1 MAEESS
7 SEENDASVENN
18 AGVRRSA
25 NPNYG
30 HGKKRS
36 MYDSDTN
43 DMSKMLGY
51 PDTMNSTSTSTNI
64 PQFKK
69 LVADK
74 GFLNQEDNKVLNK
87 KRSAQISTG
96 PNFKRQLK
104 KEEDNNTYRY
114 VPPDKTTKYGKAK
127 IRVIQDIH
135 AHDHHLKHP
144 INIFSNQYNEFIK
157 LIFKNAKKDTKFSVG
172 YAMGL
177 SKAIGLNL
185 KKDAFSE

>member
-1 MAEESS
+1 VASVYVIVVNREKTIDPQSLHRPFRAKRRNSPSRMAEESS
-7 SEENDASVENN
+7 SEENDASIDNT
-18 AGVRRSA
+18 AGGVRRSA
-25 NPNYG
+25 NPNFG
-30 HGKKRS
+30 HSKKRS

-69 LVADK
+69 LVAEK

-114 VPPDKTTKYGKAK
+114 VPPVKTSNYGKAK

-144 INIFSNQYNEFIK
+144 INIFSN
-157 LIFKNAKKDTKFSVG
+157 
-172 YAMGL
+172 
-177 SKAIGLNL
+177 
-185 KKDAFSE
+185 